1 MSLSIQFQNSRFEP
15 NSTLWVAF
23 RERIN
28 KRKAMPM
35 TELPIIRSFRD
46 ELDVEIKFYEWPVAN
61 PKAVIQIAHGLGE
74 HARRYDQMAAL
85 LNRAGFSVY
94 ADDHRGHGQTGL
106 MQIANKQTK
115 RLGSLGV
122 GGMDATF
129 KQVAKFSKLIKS
141 ENPGKPLV
149 ILGHSW
155 GSFIAQKIINK
166 NSDLYDAVVL
176 SGSALTMPGYLATG
190 DFNKVW
196 KKLPGSTGYEW
207 LSREVEVQK
216 KFVDDPLT
224 FLAAAMQVF
233 GISNSLKLFGKPSKK
248 VRSDLPILVQV
259 GEADPIGGE
268 FSNKALVEAYRKNSG
283 SQDIELFVYHD
294 ARHEIY
300 NELNKEE
307 IIQDLIDWINLRIR

>member
-1 MSLSIQFQNSRFEP
+1 
-15 NSTLWVAF
+15 
-23 RERIN
+23 
-28 KRKAMPM
+28 M
-35 TELPIIRSFRD
+35 TNLPIQRALKDSFGVD
-46 ELDVEIKFYEWPVAN
+46 IVFYEWPVADA
-61 PKAVIQIAHGLGE
+61 KAIIQIAHGLGE
-74 HARRYDQMAAL
+74 HARRYDQMAAV

-106 MQIANKQTK
+106 RQIERKQIK
-115 RLGSLGV
+115 KLGNLGP

-129 KQVAKFSKLIKS
+129 SQVLEFSKLIKS
-141 ENPGKPLV
+141 ENPGKPLIFV
-149 ILGHSW
+149 GHSW
-155 GSFIAQKIINK
+155 GSFIAQKVINK
-166 NSDLYDAVVL
+166 ASDLYEAVVL

-207 LSREVEVQK
+207 LSRDVEVQK
-216 KFVDDPLT
+216 KFVADPLT

-233 GISNSLKLFGKPSKK
+233 GVANSLKLFGTPSKN

-268 FSNKALVEAYRKNSG
+268 YSNKALVEAYRKKSG
-283 SQDIELFVYHD
+283 IQDIELFVYHD

-300 NELNKEE
+300 NELNKDE
-307 IIQDLIDWINLRIR
+307 ILQDLIKWINIRIG

>member
-1 MSLSIQFQNSRFEP
+1 
-15 NSTLWVAF
+15 
-23 RERIN
+23 
-28 KRKAMPM
+28 M
-35 TELPIIRSFRD
+35 TELPIIRSFQD
-46 ELDVEIKFYEWPVAN
+46 EQGVEIKFYEWPVAD
-61 PKAVIQIAHGLGE
+61 PKAVVQIAHGLGE
-74 HARRYDQMAAL
+74 HARRYDQMAMV

-106 MQIANKQTK
+106 GQIER
-115 RLGSLGV
+115 RLIKKLGNLGQ

-129 KQVAKFSKLIKS
+129 KQVLDFSKLIKS

-149 ILGHSW
+149 FLGHSW
-155 GSFIAQKIINK
+155 GSFIAQKVIN
-166 NSDLYDAVVL
+166 NSSDLYDAVVL

-207 LSREVEVQK
+207 LSRDVEIQK
-216 KFVDDPLT
+216 KFVADPLT

-233 GISNSLKLFGKPSKK
+233 GIANSLKLFGTPSKN

-268 FSNKALVEAYRKNSG
+268 YSNKALVEAYRKKAG
-283 SQDIELFVYHD
+283 IQDIELFVYHD

-300 NELNKEE
+300 NELNKDD
-307 IIQDLIDWINLRIR
+307 ILQDLIKWINIRIGKLA

>member
-1 MSLSIQFQNSRFEP
+1 
-15 NSTLWVAF
+15 
-23 RERIN
+23 
-28 KRKAMPM
+28 M
-35 TELPIIRSFRD
+35 TDLPIQRTFKDSAG
-46 ELDVEIKFYEWPVAN
+46 VEIYFHEWPVATS
-61 PKAVIQIAHGLGE
+61 KAIVQIAHGLGE
-74 HARRYDQMAAL
+74 HARRYDHMAAT

-106 MQIANKQTK
+106 GQIANNQTK
-115 RLGSLGV
+115 KLGSLGA
-122 GGMDATF
+122 GGMEATF
-129 KQVAKFSKLIKS
+129 SQVAEFSKLIKS

-149 ILGHSW
+149 LLGHSW
-155 GSFIAQKIINK
+155 GSFIAQKIINN
-166 NSDLYDAVVL
+166 NSELYDAVVL

-207 LSREVEVQK
+207 LSRDVEVQK
-216 KFVDDPLT
+216 KFVADPLT

-233 GISNSLKLFGKPSKK
+233 GIANSLKLFGKPSKN

-268 FSNKALVEAYRKNSG
+268 YSNKALVEAYRKNAG
-283 SQDIELFVYHD
+283 TKDIELFVYHD

-300 NELNKEE
+300 NELNKDE
-307 IIQDLIDWINLRIR
+307 IIADLIEWINSRIS

>member
-1 MSLSIQFQNSRFEP
+1 
-15 NSTLWVAF
+15 
-23 RERIN
+23 
-28 KRKAMPM
+28 M
-35 TELPIIRSFRD
+35 TELPIRRSFKD
-46 ELDVEIKFYEWPVAN
+46 NSGVAIAFYEWPVAS

-74 HARRYDQMAAL
+74 HARRYDEMAAV

-106 MQIANKQTK
+106 GQIESKQIK
-115 RLGSLGV
+115 RLGNLGP
-122 GGMDATF
+122 GGMDAAY
-129 KQVAKFSKLIKS
+129 KQVADFTTLIKK

-149 ILGHSW
+149 LLGHSW

-166 NSDLYDAVVL
+166 KSEMYDAVIL
-176 SGSALTMPGYLATG
+176 SGSALTMPGYIATG

-207 LSREVEVQK
+207 LSRDVEVQK
-216 KFVDDPLT
+216 KFVADPLT
-224 FLAAAMQVF
+224 FLAAAMQVL
-233 GISNSLKLFGKPSKK
+233 GVKNSLKMFGKPSKT

-268 FSNKALVEAYRKNSG
+268 YSNKALVDAYRKNSG
-283 SQDIELFVYHD
+283 TQDIELFVYHD

-300 NELNKEE
+300 NELNKDE
-307 IIQDLIDWINLRIR
+307 IIADLIAWINARIS

>member
-1 MSLSIQFQNSRFEP
+1 
-15 NSTLWVAF
+15 
-23 RERIN
+23 
-28 KRKAMPM
+28 M
-35 TELPIIRSFRD
+35 TDLPITRSFTD
-46 ELDVEIKFYEWPVAN
+46 HLGVEIVFFEWPVAD

-74 HARRYDQMAAL
+74 HARRYDHMASV

-94 ADDHRGHGQTGL
+94 ADDHRGHGQTGVGQL
-106 MQIANKQTK
+106 EQKQIKK
-115 RLGSLGV
+115 LGNLGQ

-129 KQVAKFSKLIKS
+129 KQVLDFSRLIKS
-141 ENPGKPLV
+141 ENPEKPLV
-149 ILGHSW
+149 LLGHSW
-155 GSFIAQKIINK
+155 GSFIAQKVINYS
-166 NSDLYDAVVL
+166 SDLYDAVVL

-207 LSREVEVQK
+207 LSRDVEVQK
-216 KFVDDPLT
+216 KFVADPLT

-233 GISNSLKLFGKPSKK
+233 GVANSLKLFGTPSKN

-268 FSNKALVEAYRKNSG
+268 YSNKALVEAYRKKSG
-283 SQDIELFVYHD
+283 IQDIELFVYHD

-300 NELNKEE
+300 NEINKDD
-307 IIQDLIDWINLRIR
+307 ILQDLIKWINIRIG